1 MKVLVTGA
9 AGFIGFHVVRKLA
22 SQGMQVVGLDNLN
35 TYYDIDLKY
44 ARLAKCGVDKTK
56 IVDNEYV
63 QSDTYAN
70 YIFLKAD
77 LIDMDRLTKLFD
89 DEQFDVVINLG
100 AQAGVRYSIENPST
114 YIQSNIVGFLNI
126 LESCRYHHIKHL
138 LYASSSSVYG
148 MNDKF
153 PFSEDDVADSPVSLY
168 AATKRSDE
176 LMAYTYSHLYHL
188 PTTGLRFFTVYG
200 PWGRPDMS
208 PMLFADSILTGKPI
222 NVFNNGEMVRD
233 FTYIDDIV
241 EGVLDLIP
249 CIPGKEGQEL
259 YCRILNIGN
268 SEPVPLMLFIRTME
282 EALGRKASLHMLPM
296 QAGDVKVTYA
306 DVTKLKALTGY
317 SPHTPLKKGLDSFVA
332 WYEAYA
338 HAKDIH
344 I

>member
-56 IVDNEYV
+56 IVDNDYV

-70 YIFLKAD
+70 YLFLKAD

-89 DEQFDVVINLG
+89 NEQFDVVINLA

-114 YIQSNIVGFLNI
+114 YIQSNIVGFLNV
-126 LESCRYHHIKHL
+126 LESCRHHHIKHL

-148 MNDKF
+148 MNDKL

-208 PMLFADSILTGKPI
+208 PMLFADSILTGRPI

-249 CIPGKEGQEL
+249 CIPGKEGEEL

-282 EALGRKASLHMLPM
+282 EALGRKACLHMLPM

-332 WYEAYA
+332 WYEIYA
-338 HAKDIH
+338 SAKDTRI
-344 I
+344 

>member
-9 AGFIGFHVVRKLA
+9 AGFIGFHVVKKLA
-22 SQGMQVVGLDNLN
+22 TQGMEVVGIDNLN

-44 ARLAKCGVDKTK
+44 ARLSECGVDAKK
-56 IVDNEYV
+56 IVDNEYA
-63 QSDTYAN
+63 QSDEYAN
-70 YIFLKAD
+70 YTFLKID
-77 LIDMDRLTKLFD
+77 LVDMDRLTKLFD

-138 LYASSSSVYG
+138 VYASSSSVYG
-148 MNDKF
+148 MNDKL

-208 PMLFADSILTGKPI
+208 PMLFADSILTGKTI

-241 EGVLDLIP
+241 DGILEVIP
-249 CIPGKEGQEL
+249 CIPGKEGEEL

-268 SEPVPLMLFIRTME
+268 SEPVPLMLFIHTME
-282 EALGRKASLHMLPM
+282 ETLGRKASLHMLPM
-296 QAGDVKVTYA
+296 QAGDVKATYA
-306 DVTKLKALTGY
+306 DVTKLIALTGY
-317 SPHTPLKKGLDSFVA
+317 SPHTPLKKGLSSFVA
-332 WYEAYA
+332 WYEAYI
-338 HAKDIH
+338 HAKDTRI
-344 I
+344 